1 MFVNTVLLALNLVTS
16 FGTLA
21 AVKNKDLFFKR
32 DLRMRTN
39 LEEGPMRMTPTV
51 PPIFDPDTIN
61 AGKGAT
67 ATFQN
72 AVNAGVC
79 Q

>member
-1 MFVNTVLLALNLVTS
+1 MFVNAVLLALNLVTS

-39 LEEGPMRMTPTV
+39 LEQVRY
-51 PPIFDPDTIN
+51 I
-61 AGKGAT
+61 
-67 ATFQN
+67 
-72 AVNAGVC
+72 
-79 Q
+79 